1 MTSSWL
7 VGVDIGGTKTHVRAV
22 PADLPGHTVLDRVVP
37 SDGWAVPPIE
47 AGADWLAV
55 RLGAVLGSEVSLA
68 SVAVGA
74 HGCER
79 RRQCVELSAALSVR
93 LGCPVTTVNDAELL
107 VPAAGFDEGI
117 GVVVGTG
124 AIAVATGGGDDLVRA
139 GGWGWVLSDDGSA
152 SALVRDAA
160 RAVLRRADR
169 GQEPDALGLAL
180 MRSVGVGDPADL
192 AHSLS
197 WGDGPEHW
205 GRHGRAVT
213 HAASEGSAD
222 ARAVLAQGADGI
234 AELVTTLADR
244 GVATNTVVLGGG
256 LMAQVP
262 AYADAVRER
271 ILRAHPLARVELLR
285 APPVEGALRLAQ
297 QARKR

>member
-1 MTSSWL
+1 M
-7 VGVDIGGTKTHVRAV
+7 

-55 RLGAVLGSEVSLA
+55 QLGAVLGSEVTLA
-68 SVAVGA
+68 AVAVGA
-74 HGCER
+74 HGCEH

-93 LGCPVTTVNDAELL
+93 LGCPVATVNDAELL

-124 AIAVATGGGDDLVRA
+124 AIAVATGGGNELVRA

-213 HAASEGSAD
+213 HAATEGSAD

-256 LMAQVP
+256 LMTQVP
-262 AYADAVRER
+262 AYAEAIRER
-271 ILRAHPLARVELLR
+271 IMRALPQARVELLLG
-285 APPVEGALRLAQ
+285 PPVEGALRLAQ